1 MIINSLFLKIDHSK
15 MKNAI
20 LIIVLFL
27 FISCNSTR
35 SRSQNTAALTTIS
48 TDASQEATKNEKDNV
63 FVIDRASAYS
73 EIITEKNLKELV
85 YELAS
90 DKYEGRET
98 GEKGQKLAAQ
108 YLADFYKN
116 LHIDAA
122 QGDDDYFQ
130 EIPVAYFNNKS
141 QNDSEN
147 VIAIIRGSEK
157 PEEYVV
163 ITAHYDHLGVK
174 GEEIYNGADDDA
186 SGTVAVLEI
195 ARAFKKAAK
204 DGYGPKRSIV
214 FLHLTGE
221 ERGLLGSKYYTEN
234 PIFSLENTI
243 VNLNID
249 MIGRYDIKHA
259 ENPDFVYL
267 IGSDK
272 LSKELHELSEAANKK
287 YTNLQLDYTYNDE
300 NDPNRFY
307 YRSDHYNF
315 AKNNIPIIFYFTGVH
330 EDYHRPTD
338 TADKIRYD
346 LLKKRTHLIFYTA
359 WEIANRENKLAIDIK

>member
-1 MIINSLFLKIDHSK
+1 MIINFLLLKLYRYK
-15 MKNAI
+15 MKNSL
-20 LIIVLFL
+20 LIIILLL
-27 FISCNSTR
+27 FISCTSSR
-35 SRSQNTAALTTIS
+35 SRSQNTAAVTTIS
-48 TDASQEATKNEKDNV
+48 KDASKEAVKNEKDKI
-63 FVIDRASAYS
+63 FVIDHASAYS

-90 DKYEGRET
+90 DKFEGRAT

-108 YLADFYKN
+108 YIADFYKN
-116 LHIDAA
+116 LNIKAA
-122 QGDDDYFQ
+122 NGGEDYFQ
-130 EIPVAYFNNKS
+130 QIPVEYFKSRS

-147 VIAIIRGSEK
+147 VVAIIQGSEK
-157 PEEYVV
+157 PEEYV
-163 ITAHYDHLGVK
+163 IISAHYDHIGVK
-174 GEEIYNGADDDA
+174 GDQVYNGADDDA
-186 SGTVAVLEI
+186 SGTAAVLEI
-195 ARAFKKAAK
+195 ARAFEKAAIE
-204 DGYGPKRSIV
+204 GFGPKRSIV
-214 FLHLTGE
+214 FLNVTGE
-221 ERGLLGSKYYTEN
+221 ERGLMGSKYYTEN
-234 PIFSLENTI
+234 PIFPLENTV

-249 MIGRYDIKHA
+249 MIGRYDDKHA
-259 ENPDFVYL
+259 ENPEFVYL

-272 LSKELHELSEAANKK
+272 LSKELHELSEATNKK
-287 YTNLQLDYTYNDE
+287 YTNLDLDYTYNDE

-346 LLKKRTHLIFYTA
+346 LLKKRTQLIFYTA

>member
-48 TDASQEATKNEKDNV
+48 TDASQEATKNEKDNI

-174 GEEIYNGADDDA
+174 GEEVYNGADDDA

-221 ERGLLGSKYYTEN
+221 ERGLLGSKYYTEY
-234 PIFSLENTI
+234 PIFPLDNTV